1 MAGLWSR
8 KFDHKNGETRICN
21 QCGEAYHTPKPI
33 NRCRTCVNAR
43 QKLIERVKRGKYKKK
58 EQYPFDTKTNQA
70 SSRFCRIH
78 RELNLAWIEYNKTGD
93 KSHITKHYDKQLK
106 EIIDNG
112 IMAWI
117 LDRRCLQAQQERKS
131 KSKGMIKKEYPD
143 TRGYYEY

>member
-43 QKLIERVKRGKYKKK
+43 HKLIERVKRSKYKKK

-78 RELNLAWIEYNKTGD
+78 RELNLAWIEYN
-93 KSHITKHYDKQLK
+93 QFNCR
-106 EIIDNG
+106 ID
-112 IMAWI
+112 IS
-117 LDRRCLQAQQERKS
+117 RQERKS